1 MKPLLEQ
8 QTDRYVCGASLPPLR
23 PVDRVMR
30 LSRMGAFFPH
40 RLSFMRVLIRRLA
53 RQKAVMQ
60 MPVCELDENGFG
72 HIVLSLPLSG
82 RIYSLI
88 ALSLIHI

>member
-1 MKPLLEQ
+1 
-8 QTDRYVCGASLPPLR
+8 
-23 PVDRVMR
+23 
-30 LSRMGAFFPH
+30 
-40 RLSFMRVLIRRLA
+40 
-53 RQKAVMQ
+53 

-88 ALSLIHI
+88 AYSRHLEDGARTDRVIATQWDASFCLFDGCQPADIERLADEVTRRNRTL